1 MQSYLEARIRPSPA
15 KVEKAINDARISDTD
30 REAIR
35 HNNAARAIAK
45 VKRPMSVAAE

>member
-1 MQSYLEARIRPSPA
+1 MEWTQ
-15 KVEKAINDARISDTD
+15 KAINDARISDDD